1 MRVLCSIVQAFV
13 LTVLH
18 SWQNLSFCSPITP
31 ELIGND
37 HARNVSQSFEQLA
50 KEAFGSFFV
59 APALH
64 QDVEDITILI
74 DRSPEV
80 VFFSTESEYDLVHMP
95 FVAATRTA
103 TTQFIGVGLP
113 EFEAPLPYG
122 FVGHNDPALCEK
134 FLNRTDNESEKRK

>member
-1 MRVLCSIVQAFV
+1 M
-13 LTVLH
+13 
-18 SWQNLSFCSPITP
+18 
-31 ELIGND
+31 
-37 HARNVSQSFEQLA
+37 QSFEKLA

-80 VFFSTESEYDLVHMP
+80 VFFPTDSEYDLVHMP
-95 FVAATRTA
+95 CVAATRTA
-103 TTQFIGVGLP
+103 TTQFIGGGLP
-113 EFEAPLPYG
+113 AFEAPLPNG

-134 FLNRTDNESEKRK
+134 FLNIAITEAEKRK

>member
-1 MRVLCSIVQAFV
+1 M

-18 SWQNLSFCSPITP
+18 SWQYLSFGSPITP
-31 ELIGND
+31 ELLGND
-37 HARNVSQSFEQLA
+37 HARNVLQSFEQLA

-80 VFFSTESEYDLVHMP
+80 VFFSTDSEYDLVHMP
-95 FVAATRTA
+95 FVAATRA
-103 TTQFIGVGLP
+103 TTAQFIGIRLP
-113 EFEAPLPYG
+113 EFEAPLPNG
-122 FVGHNDPALCEK
+122 FIRHDDAWLCK
-134 FLNRTDNESEKRK
+134 KLFNRTENSAKSGNRARQHG

>member
-1 MRVLCSIVQAFV
+1 M
-13 LTVLH
+13 
-18 SWQNLSFCSPITP
+18 
-31 ELIGND
+31 
-37 HARNVSQSFEQLA
+37 QSFEKLA

-59 APALH
+59 ASALH
-64 QDVEDITILI
+64 QDVEDIPILI

-80 VFFSTESEYDLVHMP
+80 VFFSTDSEYDLVHMP
-95 FVAATRTA
+95 CIAATRTA
-103 TTQFIGVGLP
+103 TTQFMRVGLP